1 MKKERSPDVS
11 ATRLILSVRV
21 VVEKDSDG
29 FHAFCPAF
37 KGIHVNGVSEDE
49 AVSNAL
55 HAAQLYVESL
65 IRKREPLPVGPHIID
80 VQALLGR

>member
-1 MKKERSPDVS
+1 MKKERSPDIP

-37 KGIHVNGVSEDE
+37 KGIHVYGASEDE

-55 HAAQLYVESL
+55 HAAQLYIDSL
-65 IRKREPLPVGPHIID
+65 IRKGEPLPVGPHMMC
-80 VQALLGR
+80 RRF

>member
-1 MKKERSPDVS
+1 MKKAPSPDVS

-37 KGIHVNGVSEDE
+37 KGVHVYGASKDE
-49 AVSNAL
+49 AVKNAL
-55 HAAQLYVESL
+55 QAVQIHLNTL
-65 IRKREPLPVGPHIID
+65 IRNREPLPVGPHLD